1 MKMKQ
6 VWCEKYRPK
15 TVADIILTN
24 AHEARTFAKYVEEGE
39 FPNLLLHGG
48 SGTGKST
55 MSLALIRDVQVERTD
70 VLKVNCSDEK
80 IDAIR
85 EKVKVFAMTM
95 AMGKF
100 KVVRLE
106 EFDYLSHDAQA
117 LLRDLIET
125 TSSNCRFIATCNYPN
140 RLLPAIRSRFQ
151 EVALTAPLKDDVLMR
166 SAEILELEGVE
177 FELDDLEKV
186 VESAYPDFRKVLQKL
201 EQSSKT
207 GVLVIASA
215 ENAADWKLGLLPLL
229 EADNL
234 QGARKLVCEQ
244 ATKEELVEVYRFLYG
259 NLHRVKSLKAQDEAI
274 ILLAQYQYQHAFVA
288 DPELQIA
295 ALFIEIM
302 NLM

>member
-15 TVADIILTN
+15 TVKDIILTN

-177 FELDDLEKV
+177 FELDDLEMV

>member
-70 VLKVNCSDEK
+70 VLKINCSDEK

-106 EFDYLSHDAQA
+106 EFDYLSHDGQA

-151 EVALTAPLKDDVLMR
+151 EVALTAPKKDDVLMR

-234 QGARKLVCEQ
+234 GAARKLVCEQ

-259 NLHRVKSLKAQDEAI
+259 NLHRMKGLKAQDEAI

-295 ALFIEIM
+295 ALFVEIM

>member
-177 FELDDLEKV
+177 FELDDLEMV

-274 ILLAQYQYQHAFVA
+274 ILLAQYQFQHAFVA

-295 ALFIEIM
+295 ALFVEIM

>member
-177 FELDDLEKV
+177 FELDDLEMV

-259 NLHRVKSLKAQDEAI
+259 NLHRVKALKAQDEAI